1 MATRLSA
8 LRFWERRPAL
18 GLPARPLAVFALS
31 FALVEIV
38 ESIFRR
44 HAIGGVYFQGLT
56 SETLMQSVSLRELRA
71 APLES
76 LWYLHVQP
84 PVTNL
89 IRALLVVFHRGA
101 NWDEVMRGVDRDLN
115 HVWALAAAA
124 LAMLTDSWLRR
135 LRVSGAL
142 AALFTL
148 GWLLHPAAFA
158 YATLLD
164 GTLLSALF
172 TTWVLYETW
181 RFGSGDG
188 GSVGRLSAA
197 VLLAYFTR
205 SLFQWPF
212 VVVMLASLLL
222 LRVPR
227 RQLLTFG
234 VVVGLT
240 VGLYSMKQAYL
251 FGTVSTSTLQG
262 TNLSRSIG
270 ADCGPIVPVAVAHRA
285 PLTAPVLTEPR
296 KLDGSE
302 NFNHVDWLSIE
313 SQLLGCF
320 RRTLAQRTPAALWA
334 SYRSN
339 FDLFVEPSS
348 AYSRNE
354 IVDRLPWRTRVDW
367 IFSGPRLIL
376 VGARRLFVEHLA
388 IAAAP
393 PLPAGAAAAGGL
405 RPGRQHRR
413 GAWREQSIQIL
424 SRAGPLRA
432 GPGATP
438 PRGAPGIRARRRR
451 RRAVA
456 ARGGYCAR
464 SRRSSSAS
472 STASGSSASR
482 RSSSVIAASGCP
494 VWA

>member
-1 MATRLSA
+1 MASRLSVEG
-8 LRFWERRPAL
+8 LWERTRAL
-18 GLPARPLAVFALS
+18 ALPARPLAVFALS

-44 HAIGGVYFQGLT
+44 HAIDGVYFQGLT

-89 IRALLVVFHRGA
+89 IRAVLLVFHRGA
-101 NWDEVMRGVDRDLN
+101 SWDEVMRGVDRDLN

-124 LAMLTDSWLRR
+124 LAMLTDTWLRR
-135 LRVSGAL
+135 LRVPGAL

-148 GWLLHPAAFA
+148 GWLLHPATFA

-188 GSVGRLSAA
+188 GSIGRLSAA

-222 LRVPR
+222 LRLPR
-227 RQLLTFG
+227 RQLVIFG
-234 VVVGLT
+234 AVVGLT

-251 FGTVSTSTLQG
+251 FGTVSTSTLRG
-262 TNLSRSIG
+262 TNLSRSIA

-285 PLTAPVLTEPR
+285 RLTAPVLTEPR

-302 NFNHVDWLSIE
+302 NFNHVDRLSIE
-313 SQLLGCF
+313 SQLMGCF
-320 RRTLAQRTPAALWA
+320 RRTLAQRTRAALWA
-334 SYRSN
+334 GYRSN
-339 FDLFVEPSS
+339 LDLFVEPSS
-348 AYSRNE
+348 EYSRNE
-354 IVDRLPWRTRVDW
+354 LVDRLPWRKRVDW
-367 IFSGPRLIL
+367 IFSGPRLIWLAIGASLLSIWQSRRRLRCLLALLLPVAYVLGVGIVGERGENSRFKFFLEPALCVL
-376 VGARRLFVEHLA
+376 VLVQLHRVVRRAFVLAAAIAGARWRLVA
-388 IAAAP
+388 VTAP
-393 PLPAGAAAAGGL
+393 AAGAARLPAL
-405 RPGRQHRR
+405 PPPD
-413 GAWREQSIQIL
+413 
-424 SRAGPLRA
+424 RA
-432 GPGATP
+432 PGA
-438 PRGAPGIRARRRR
+438 ARAR
-451 RRAVA
+451 
-456 ARGGYCAR
+456 
-464 SRRSSSAS
+464 
-472 STASGSSASR
+472 
-482 RSSSVIAASGCP
+482 
-494 VWA
+494 

>member
-1 MATRLSA
+1 MARELSA
-8 LRFWERRPAL
+8 EGLRERTWTL

-38 ESIFRR
+38 ESLLRR

-89 IRALLVVFHRGA
+89 IRALLLVFHRGES
-101 NWDEVMRGVDRDLN
+101 WDEVMRGVDRDLN

-124 LAMLTDSWLRR
+124 LAMLTDAWLRR
-135 LRVSGAL
+135 LRVPGAL

-164 GTLLSALF
+164 GTLLSALV

-181 RFGSGDG
+181 RFGSSDG

-212 VVVMLASLLL
+212 VLVMLGALVL

-227 RQLLTFG
+227 RQLVIFG
-234 VVVGLT
+234 AVVGLT
-240 VGLYSMKQAYL
+240 VCLYSIKQAYL

-262 TNLSRSIG
+262 TNLTRSIG
-270 ADCGPIVPVAVAHRA
+270 ADCGPIAPVPAAHRA
-285 PLTAPVLTEPR
+285 RLTAPVLTEPR

-302 NFNHVDWLSIE
+302 NFNHVD
-313 SQLLGCF
+313 
-320 RRTLAQRTPAALWA
+320 
-334 SYRSN
+334 
-339 FDLFVEPSS
+339 
-348 AYSRNE
+348 
-354 IVDRLPWRTRVDW
+354 
-367 IFSGPRLIL
+367 
-376 VGARRLFVEHLA
+376 
-388 IAAAP
+388 
-393 PLPAGAAAAGGL
+393 
-405 RPGRQHRR
+405 
-413 GAWREQSIQIL
+413 
-424 SRAGPLRA
+424 
-432 GPGATP
+432 
-438 PRGAPGIRARRRR
+438 
-451 RRAVA
+451 
-456 ARGGYCAR
+456 
-464 SRRSSSAS
+464 
-472 STASGSSASR
+472 
-482 RSSSVIAASGCP
+482 
-494 VWA
+494 

>member
-89 IRALLVVFHRGA
+89 IRAMLVLFHRGA
-101 NWDEVMRGVDRDLN
+101 SWDEVMRGVDRDLN

-124 LAMLTDSWLRR
+124 LAMLTDTWLRR
-135 LRVSGAL
+135 LRVPGAL

-181 RFGSGDG
+181 RFASGDG

-212 VVVMLASLLL
+212 VLVMLASLLL
-222 LRVPR
+222 LRLPR

-234 VVVGLT
+234 AVVGLT
-240 VGLYSMKQAYL
+240 VGLYSMKQATL

-285 PLTAPVLTEPR
+285 RLTAPVLTEPR
-296 KLDGSE
+296 KLEGSE
-302 NFNHVDWLSIE
+302 NFNHVDRLSIE
-313 SQLLGCF
+313 SQLMGCF
-320 RRTLAQRTPAALWA
+320 RRTLAQRTWAELWA

-348 AYSRNE
+348 KYSRNE
-354 IVDRLPWRTRVDW
+354 IVDRLPWRERVDW
-367 IFSGPRLIL
+367 IFSGPRLIWLAIGASLLSIWQSRRRLRCLLALLLPVAYVLGVGIVGERGENSRFKFFLEPALCVL
-376 VGARRLFVEHLA
+376 VLAQLHRVVCQVFVLAAVAGARWRPGAVT
-388 IAAAP
+388 AP
-393 PLPAGAAAAGGL
+393 AAGAARLPAPPPPDRAPAAV
-405 RPGRQHRR
+405 
-413 GAWREQSIQIL
+413 
-424 SRAGPLRA
+424 
-432 GPGATP
+432 
-438 PRGAPGIRARRRR
+438 RAR
-451 RRAVA
+451 
-456 ARGGYCAR
+456 
-464 SRRSSSAS
+464 
-472 STASGSSASR
+472 
-482 RSSSVIAASGCP
+482 
-494 VWA
+494 

>member
-1 MATRLSA
+1 MARKPSVEGL
-8 LRFWERRPAL
+8 WERTRTL
-18 GLPARPLAVFALS
+18 GRPARPLVVFALS

-44 HAIGGVYFQGLT
+44 HAQSGVYFQGLT

-89 IRALLVVFHRGA
+89 IRALLLVFHRGA
-101 NWDEVMRGVDRDLN
+101 SWDEVMRGVDRDLN

-124 LAMLTDSWLRR
+124 LAMLIDAWLRR
-135 LRVSGAL
+135 LRVPGAL

-181 RFGSGDG
+181 RLGGSGG

-205 SLFQWPF
+205 SLYQWPF
-212 VVVMLASLLL
+212 VLVMFGSLLL
-222 LRVPR
+222 LRAPR
-227 RQLLTFG
+227 RQLVIFG
-234 VVVGLT
+234 AVVGLT
-240 VGLYSMKQAYL
+240 VGLYSIKQATL

-262 TNLSRSIG
+262 TNLTRSIG
-270 ADCGPIVPVAVAHRA
+270 ADCGPIA
-285 PLTAPVLTEPR
+285 PAAAPGARLTAPVLTERR

-302 NFNHVDWLSIE
+302 NFNHVDRLSIE
-313 SQLLGCF
+313 RQLMGCF
-320 RRTLAQRTPAALWA
+320 RRTLARRTPAALWA

-339 FDLFVEPSS
+339 LDIFVEPSS
-348 AYSRNE
+348 TYSRNE
-354 IVDRLPWRTRVDW
+354 IVDRLPWRRRVDW
-367 IFSGPRLIL
+367 LFSG
-376 VGARRLFVEHLA
+376 RRLTWLA
-388 IAAAP
+388 IGASLLSIWQSRRRLRWVLALL
-393 PLPAGAAAAGGL
+393 LPVAYVLGVSILGERGENIRFKFFLEPTLYVLLVAQLHRVVRRVSVLATGAVTARAAGAA
-405 RPGRQHRR
+405 
-413 GAWREQSIQIL
+413 
-424 SRAGPLRA
+424 
-432 GPGATP
+432 
-438 PRGAPGIRARRRR
+438 R
-451 RRAVA
+451 RRAPPPPDRAPEAVRA
-456 ARGGYCAR
+456 
-464 SRRSSSAS
+464 
-472 STASGSSASR
+472 
-482 RSSSVIAASGCP
+482 P
-494 VWA
+494 